1 MSESVFLLIL
11 FTFACGGGLGF
22 LLASLRGKSQIQDL
36 EKDHAHALEL
46 LAREAESGAALQ
58 EARLEAEQKALQ
70 ETLETM
76 EHRFKALAS
85 GIVEQNSETFR
96 KEFLALAN
104 QNFEVAQQ
112 KASKDLDQRKGD
124 IEKLL
129 TPMKDTLAKL
139 EKNHQAMEQKR
150 EGAYGDLKAHL
161 QSLKQETQALR
172 DSSVSLSTALR
183 GSSQARGRWGQISL
197 RNLVE
202 AAGMLE
208 HCDFSEEQ
216 TLTGDGVKGR
226 VDMVVRVPGGGMIPV
241 DAKVPLAAYWD
252 SLETTDPVEK
262 DRLLKQHVKDVDKHV
277 RDLKDRHY
285 SGQLDAGVDFTV
297 MFIPADP
304 ILAAA
309 FERDPEL
316 QERAFARKVL
326 IATPVTFLA
335 LLRTVSIYWQQQAH
349 AENLQ
354 EIIVETRKLYERV
367 ATFGGEHLVK
377 MGKGLTSA
385 VRAYN
390 AAVGSY
396 ERRVLP
402 VGKKLEDLEATRGTQ
417 NKLVGPEEVQED
429 VRMLVAA
436 PKELPQ
442 TDDPPSSTEGPL
454 PNK

>member
-1 MSESVFLLIL
+1 MSQSTLLFLLL
-11 FTFACGGGLGF
+11 AFVFGGTLGF
-22 LLASLRGKSQIQDL
+22 LLASFRSRAHTATL

-46 LAREAESGAALQ
+46 LAREAESEQALQ
-58 EARLEAEQKALQ
+58 KTRVEAEQRALK
-70 ETLETM
+70 ETLESM
-76 EHRFKALAS
+76 EHRFKSLAS

-96 KEFLALAN
+96 KEFLTLAN
-104 QNFEVAQQ
+104 QNFEVAQE
-112 KASKDLDQRKGD
+112 KASKDLDKRKGD

-129 TPMKDTLAKL
+129 TPMKETLAKL
-139 EKNHQAMEQKR
+139 EKNHQEMEQKR

-161 QSLKQETQALR
+161 TTLKQETQSLR

-202 AAGMLE
+202 AAGMLQ

-216 TLTGDGVKGR
+216 TLKGDGITGR
-226 VDMVVRVPGGGMIPV
+226 ADMLVRVPGGGVIPV

-252 SLETTDPVEK
+252 ALECTDPAEK

-285 SGQLDAGVDFTV
+285 SGQLESGVDFTV

-377 MGKGLTSA
+377 MGKGLASA

-402 VGKKLEDLEATRGTQ
+402 VGKKLEGLEATRGTQ
-417 NKLVGPEEVQED
+417 NKLVSPEEVQGE
-429 VRMLVAA
+429 VRTLVGAV
-436 PKELPQ
+436 PQ
-442 TDDPPSSTEGPL
+442 ESSSSDEPL

>member
-1 MSESVFLLIL
+1 MFQSSLFFILLAL
-11 FTFACGGGLGF
+11 VGVVGGVLGF
-22 LLASLRGKSQIQDL
+22 LLASFRGKARVQAL
-36 EKDHAHALEL
+36 EKDHAHELEL
-46 LAREAESGAALQ
+46 MARQAESDQALQ
-58 EARLEAEQKALQ
+58 HTREEAEQRALK
-70 ETLETM
+70 ETLASM
-76 EHRFKALAS
+76 EHRFKSLAS

-104 QNFEVAQQ
+104 QNFEVAQE
-112 KASKDLDQRKGD
+112 KASKNLEKRQGD

-129 TPMKDTLAKL
+129 TPMKETLAKL
-139 EKNHQAMEQKR
+139 EKNHQEMEQKR

-161 QSLKQETQALR
+161 RTLKQETQSLR

-202 AAGMLE
+202 AAGMLQ

-216 TLTGDGVKGR
+216 TLQGDGVTGR
-226 VDMVVRVPGGGMIPV
+226 ADMLVRVPGGGVIPV

-252 SLETTDPVEK
+252 ALETTDPGER
-262 DRLLKQHVKDVDKHV
+262 DRLLKQHVKDVEKHV

-285 SGQLDAGVDFTV
+285 SGQLESGVDFTV

-316 QERAFARKVL
+316 QERAFSRKVL

-377 MGKGLTSA
+377 MGKGLSSA
-385 VRAYN
+385 LRAYN

-417 NKLVGPEEVQED
+417 NKLVSPQEVEGE
-429 VRMLVAA
+429 VRSLVGTVSEST
-436 PKELPQ
+436 PPV
-442 TDDPPSSTEGPL
+442 DDPPL